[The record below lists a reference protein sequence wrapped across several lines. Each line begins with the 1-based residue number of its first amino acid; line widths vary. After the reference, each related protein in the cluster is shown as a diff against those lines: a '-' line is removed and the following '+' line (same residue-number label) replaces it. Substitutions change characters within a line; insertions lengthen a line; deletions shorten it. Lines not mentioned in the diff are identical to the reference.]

1 MGKGVWAGA
10 LLPWC
15 DSVTLLRQRD
25 LARQE
30 GRMRGYPQRRQ
41 QAERMQTLGLCD
53 GQTPGQ
59 TTLVD
64 VDFEHHGQIACEGGR
79 LHMQRGFVP

>member
-1 MGKGVWAGA
+1 
-10 LLPWC
+10 
-15 DSVTLLRQRD
+15 
-25 LARQE
+25 
-30 GRMRGYPQRRQ
+30 MRGYPQRRQ

-59 TTLVD
+59 TTSVD